1 MGLLGHV
8 QGQISCSLELTPLET
23 GAAHRQGT
31 DPLQGAFHG
40 GGHGA
45 GAEHVGAEVGAVVDA
60 RQHQI
65 RCFVHQFAQGQLHA
79 IGRCAAAGPGGHARC
94 KQFVRPFGA
103 QGGLQGQAVAG
114 GGAFL
119 VGADHRDLV
128 TPGGRGRSQG
138 ADPLGEDPVVIADQ
152 DPHGSADGW
161 GEPKRA
167 GCLQSGPFRL
177 CSVSAPVTLQQLTDQ
192 LDALEQQASA
202 EIAEAADAAA
212 LEQLRVGLLGKKGR
226 LSGVLGAMGKLPGQE
241 RPVVGQR
248 ANVLKTQVQTLLS
261 DRLQAVQQAAMAE
274 RIARESIDV
283 TAPPSGIP
291 MGHRHPLITTTEEI
305 VDLFLGLGYSVAEG
319 PEVEKDHYNFTAL
332 NIPEDH
338 PARDM
343 QDTFY
348 LGADLLMRTHTSPV
362 QIRHLEQN
370 PPPVRIV
377 APGRVYRRDAVD
389 ATHSPV
395 FHQVEVLAIDEGLD
409 FSHLRGTVMAFLKA
423 FFGDLP
429 VRFRA
434 SYFPFTEPSAEVDVQ
449 WRGRW
454 LEVMGCGMVD
464 PAVLEGLGLDPE
476 RYSGFAAGLGV
487 ERFCMVRHGI
497 DDIRRLYTSDLR
509 FLEQF

>member
-1 MGLLGHV
+1 M
-8 QGQISCSLELTPLET
+8 SP
-23 GAAHRQGT
+23 
-31 DPLQGAFHG
+31 
-40 GGHGA
+40 
-45 GAEHVGAEVGAVVDA
+45 
-60 RQHQI
+60 
-65 RCFVHQFAQGQLHA
+65 
-79 IGRCAAAGPGGHARC
+79 
-94 KQFVRPFGA
+94 
-103 QGGLQGQAVAG
+103 
-114 GGAFL
+114 
-119 VGADHRDLV
+119 
-128 TPGGRGRSQG
+128 
-138 ADPLGEDPVVIADQ
+138 
-152 DPHGSADGW
+152 
-161 GEPKRA
+161 
-167 GCLQSGPFRL
+167 
-177 CSVSAPVTLQQLTDQ
+177 PVTLQQLTDQ
-192 LDALEQQASA
+192 LDALEQQASV
-202 EIAEAADAAA
+202 EIAEAVDAAA

-226 LSGVLGAMGKLPGQE
+226 ISGVLGAMGKLPGDE

-248 ANVLKTQVQTLLS
+248 ANVLKTQVKTLLS

-274 RIARESIDV
+274 RIASESIDV

-291 MGHRHPLITTTEEI
+291 LGHRHPLITTTEEI

-319 PEVEKDHYNFTAL
+319 PEVERDHYNFTAL

-348 LGADLLMRTHTSPV
+348 LGGDLLMRTHTSPV

>member
-1 MGLLGHV
+1 M
-8 QGQISCSLELTPLET
+8 
-23 GAAHRQGT
+23 
-31 DPLQGAFHG
+31 
-40 GGHGA
+40 
-45 GAEHVGAEVGAVVDA
+45 
-60 RQHQI
+60 
-65 RCFVHQFAQGQLHA
+65 
-79 IGRCAAAGPGGHARC
+79 
-94 KQFVRPFGA
+94 
-103 QGGLQGQAVAG
+103 
-114 GGAFL
+114 
-119 VGADHRDLV
+119 
-128 TPGGRGRSQG
+128 
-138 ADPLGEDPVVIADQ
+138 
-152 DPHGSADGW
+152 
-161 GEPKRA
+161 
-167 GCLQSGPFRL
+167 
-177 CSVSAPVTLQQLTDQ
+177 SAPVTLQQLTDQ
-192 LDALEQQASA
+192 LDALEQQAAA

-226 LSGVLGAMGKLPGQE
+226 ISGVLGAMGKLPGEE
-241 RPVVGQR
+241 RPLVGQR
-248 ANVLKTQVQTLLS
+248 ANVLKTQVQSLLGE
-261 DRLQAVQQAAMAE
+261 RLQAVKQAAMAE
-274 RIARESIDV
+274 RIARESLDV
-283 TAPPSGIP
+283 TAPASGVP

-319 PEVEKDHYNFTAL
+319 PEVERDHYNFTAL

-348 LGADLLMRTHTSPV
+348 LGGDLLMRTHTSPV
-362 QIRHLEQN
+362 QIRHLEEN

-464 PAVLEGLGLDPE
+464 PAVLQGLGIDPE

>member
-1 MGLLGHV
+1 MSAT
-8 QGQISCSLELTPLET
+8 IS
-23 GAAHRQGT
+23 
-31 DPLQGAFHG
+31 
-40 GGHGA
+40 
-45 GAEHVGAEVGAVVDA
+45 
-60 RQHQI
+60 
-65 RCFVHQFAQGQLHA
+65 
-79 IGRCAAAGPGGHARC
+79 
-94 KQFVRPFGA
+94 
-103 QGGLQGQAVAG
+103 
-114 GGAFL
+114 
-119 VGADHRDLV
+119 
-128 TPGGRGRSQG
+128 
-138 ADPLGEDPVVIADQ
+138 
-152 DPHGSADGW
+152 
-161 GEPKRA
+161 
-167 GCLQSGPFRL
+167 
-177 CSVSAPVTLQQLTDQ
+177 LQQLTDQ
-192 LDALEQQASA
+192 LDALEAEAVSA
-202 EIAEAADAAA
+202 IAAAADADG
-212 LEQLRVGLLGKKGR
+212 LEQLRVSLLGKKGR
-226 LSGVLGAMGKLPGQE
+226 LSGVLGAMGKLPSEE
-241 RPVVGQR
+241 RPLVGQR
-248 ANVLKTQVQTLLS
+248 ANVLKTQVQNLLGERLQVVKAAALA
-261 DRLQAVQQAAMAE
+261 DRLL
-274 RIARESIDV
+274 RETIDV
-283 TAPPSGIP
+283 TAPSSGIP
-291 MGHRHPLITTTEEI
+291 VGHRHPLITTTEQI
-305 VDLFLGLGYSVAEG
+305 VDLFCGLGYRVAEG
-319 PEVEKDHYNFTAL
+319 PEVETDHYNFSAL

-348 LGADLLMRTHTSPV
+348 LGGNLLLRTHTSPV
-362 QIRHLEQN
+362 QIRYLEEN

-423 FFGDLP
+423 FFGDMP

-476 RYSGFAAGLGV
+476 RWSGFAAGLGV

>member
-1 MGLLGHV
+1 
-8 QGQISCSLELTPLET
+8 
-23 GAAHRQGT
+23 
-31 DPLQGAFHG
+31 
-40 GGHGA
+40 
-45 GAEHVGAEVGAVVDA
+45 
-60 RQHQI
+60 
-65 RCFVHQFAQGQLHA
+65 
-79 IGRCAAAGPGGHARC
+79 
-94 KQFVRPFGA
+94 
-103 QGGLQGQAVAG
+103 
-114 GGAFL
+114 
-119 VGADHRDLV
+119 
-128 TPGGRGRSQG
+128 
-138 ADPLGEDPVVIADQ
+138 
-152 DPHGSADGW
+152 
-161 GEPKRA
+161 
-167 GCLQSGPFRL
+167 
-177 CSVSAPVTLQQLTDQ
+177 VSATISLQQLTDQ
-192 LDALEQQASA
+192 LDALEAEAAA
-202 EIAEAADAAA
+202 EIAAAADPDA

-226 LSGVLGAMGKLPGQE
+226 LSGVLGAMGKLPGDE
-241 RPVVGQR
+241 RPLVGQR
-248 ANVLKTQVQTLLS
+248 ANVLKSQLQELLS
-261 DRLQAVQQAAMAE
+261 AQLQAVKSAAMAE
-274 RIARESIDV
+274 RLTQETLDV

-291 MGHRHPLITTTEEI
+291 VGHRHPLITTTEEI
-305 VDLFLGLGYSVAEG
+305 VDLFCGLGYGVAEG
-319 PEVEKDHYNFTAL
+319 PEIESDHYNFSAL

-348 LGADLLMRTHTSPV
+348 LSGNLLLRTHTSPV
-362 QIRHLEQN
+362 QIRYLEQN

-464 PAVLEGLGLDPE
+464 PSVLEGLGLDPE
-476 RYSGFAAGLGV
+476 RWSGFAAGLGV

>member
-1 MGLLGHV
+1 M
-8 QGQISCSLELTPLET
+8 
-23 GAAHRQGT
+23 
-31 DPLQGAFHG
+31 
-40 GGHGA
+40 
-45 GAEHVGAEVGAVVDA
+45 
-60 RQHQI
+60 
-65 RCFVHQFAQGQLHA
+65 
-79 IGRCAAAGPGGHARC
+79 
-94 KQFVRPFGA
+94 
-103 QGGLQGQAVAG
+103 
-114 GGAFL
+114 
-119 VGADHRDLV
+119 
-128 TPGGRGRSQG
+128 
-138 ADPLGEDPVVIADQ
+138 
-152 DPHGSADGW
+152 
-161 GEPKRA
+161 
-167 GCLQSGPFRL
+167 
-177 CSVSAPVTLQQLTDQ
+177 SAPVTLQQLTDQ
-192 LDALEQQASA
+192 LDALEQQAAA

-226 LSGVLGAMGKLPGQE
+226 ISGVLGAMGKLPGQE
-241 RPVVGQR
+241 RPLVGQR
-248 ANVLKTQVQTLLS
+248 ANVLKTQVQSLLGE
-261 DRLQAVQQAAMAE
+261 RLQAVKQAAMAE
-274 RIARESIDV
+274 RIAKESLDV
-283 TAPPSGIP
+283 TAPATGVP

-319 PEVEKDHYNFTAL
+319 PEVERDHYNFTAL

-348 LGADLLMRTHTSPV
+348 LGGDLLMRTHTSPV
-362 QIRHLEQN
+362 QIRHLEDN

-409 FSHLRGTVMAFLKA
+409 FSHLRGTVTEFLRT

-464 PAVLEGLGLDPE
+464 PAVLEGMGLDPE
-476 RYSGFAAGLGV
+476 RWSGFAAGLGV

-497 DDIRRLYTSDLR
+497 DDIRRLFTSDLR

>member
-1 MGLLGHV
+1 M
-8 QGQISCSLELTPLET
+8 
-23 GAAHRQGT
+23 
-31 DPLQGAFHG
+31 
-40 GGHGA
+40 
-45 GAEHVGAEVGAVVDA
+45 
-60 RQHQI
+60 
-65 RCFVHQFAQGQLHA
+65 
-79 IGRCAAAGPGGHARC
+79 
-94 KQFVRPFGA
+94 
-103 QGGLQGQAVAG
+103 
-114 GGAFL
+114 
-119 VGADHRDLV
+119 
-128 TPGGRGRSQG
+128 
-138 ADPLGEDPVVIADQ
+138 
-152 DPHGSADGW
+152 
-161 GEPKRA
+161 
-167 GCLQSGPFRL
+167 
-177 CSVSAPVTLQQLTDQ
+177 SAPVTLQQLTDQ
-192 LDALEQQASA
+192 LDALEQQAAA
-202 EIAEAADAAA
+202 EIAEAADTAA

-226 LSGVLGAMGKLPGQE
+226 ISGVLGAMGKLPGEE
-241 RPVVGQR
+241 RPLVGQR
-248 ANVLKTQVQTLLS
+248 ANVLKTQVQSLLGE
-261 DRLQAVQQAAMAE
+261 RLQAVKQAAMAE
-274 RIARESIDV
+274 RIARESLDV
-283 TAPPSGIP
+283 TAPASGVP

-319 PEVEKDHYNFTAL
+319 PEVERDHYNFTAL

-348 LGADLLMRTHTSPV
+348 LGGDLLMRTHTSPV
-362 QIRHLEQN
+362 QIRHLEEN

>member
-1 MGLLGHV
+1 M
-8 QGQISCSLELTPLET
+8 
-23 GAAHRQGT
+23 
-31 DPLQGAFHG
+31 
-40 GGHGA
+40 
-45 GAEHVGAEVGAVVDA
+45 
-60 RQHQI
+60 
-65 RCFVHQFAQGQLHA
+65 
-79 IGRCAAAGPGGHARC
+79 
-94 KQFVRPFGA
+94 
-103 QGGLQGQAVAG
+103 
-114 GGAFL
+114 
-119 VGADHRDLV
+119 
-128 TPGGRGRSQG
+128 
-138 ADPLGEDPVVIADQ
+138 
-152 DPHGSADGW
+152 
-161 GEPKRA
+161 
-167 GCLQSGPFRL
+167 
-177 CSVSAPVTLQQLTDQ
+177 SAPVTLQQLTDQ

-202 EIAEAADAAA
+202 EIADAADAAA

-226 LSGVLGAMGKLPGQE
+226 ISGVLGAMGKLPGDE
-241 RPVVGQR
+241 RPLVGQR
-248 ANVLKTQVQTLLS
+248 ANVLKTQVKTLLS

-283 TAPPSGIP
+283 TAPASGIP

-305 VDLFLGLGYSVAEG
+305 VDLFLGLGYSVSEG

-362 QIRHLEQN
+362 QIRYLEQN

-409 FSHLRGTVMAFLKA
+409 FSHLRGTVMAFLRA

>member
-1 MGLLGHV
+1 M
-8 QGQISCSLELTPLET
+8 
-23 GAAHRQGT
+23 
-31 DPLQGAFHG
+31 
-40 GGHGA
+40 
-45 GAEHVGAEVGAVVDA
+45 
-60 RQHQI
+60 
-65 RCFVHQFAQGQLHA
+65 
-79 IGRCAAAGPGGHARC
+79 
-94 KQFVRPFGA
+94 
-103 QGGLQGQAVAG
+103 
-114 GGAFL
+114 
-119 VGADHRDLV
+119 
-128 TPGGRGRSQG
+128 
-138 ADPLGEDPVVIADQ
+138 
-152 DPHGSADGW
+152 SAT
-161 GEPKRA
+161 
-167 GCLQSGPFRL
+167 
-177 CSVSAPVTLQQLTDQ
+177 VSLQQLTDQ
-192 LDALEQQASA
+192 LEALETEAAA
-202 EIAEAADAAA
+202 EIAAAADADA
-212 LEQLRVGLLGKKGR
+212 LEQLRVSLLGKKGR
-226 LSGVLGAMGKLPGQE
+226 LSGVLGAMGKLPGDE
-241 RPVVGQR
+241 RPLVGQR
-248 ANVLKTQVQTLLS
+248 ANVLKTQVQGLLS
-261 DRLQAVQQAAMAE
+261 ERLQAVKAAALE
-274 RIARESIDV
+274 ARIARETLDV
-283 TAPPSGIP
+283 TAAASGVP
-291 MGHRHPLITTTEEI
+291 VGHRHPLITTTEEI
-305 VDLFLGLGYSVAEG
+305 VDLFCGLGYKVVEG
-319 PEVEKDHYNFTAL
+319 PEVETDHYNFTAL
-332 NIPEDH
+332 NIPPDH

-348 LGADLLMRTHTSPV
+348 LRDNLLLRTHTSPV
-362 QIRHLEQN
+362 QIRQLEQN

>member
-1 MGLLGHV
+1 M
-8 QGQISCSLELTPLET
+8 
-23 GAAHRQGT
+23 
-31 DPLQGAFHG
+31 
-40 GGHGA
+40 
-45 GAEHVGAEVGAVVDA
+45 
-60 RQHQI
+60 
-65 RCFVHQFAQGQLHA
+65 
-79 IGRCAAAGPGGHARC
+79 
-94 KQFVRPFGA
+94 
-103 QGGLQGQAVAG
+103 
-114 GGAFL
+114 
-119 VGADHRDLV
+119 
-128 TPGGRGRSQG
+128 
-138 ADPLGEDPVVIADQ
+138 
-152 DPHGSADGW
+152 SAT
-161 GEPKRA
+161 
-167 GCLQSGPFRL
+167 
-177 CSVSAPVTLQQLTDQ
+177 VTLQQLTEQ
-192 LDALEQQASA
+192 LDALEQQA
-202 EIAEAADAAA
+202 AADIADAVNAQA
-212 LEQLRVGLLGKKGR
+212 LEQLRVGLLGKKGK
-226 LSGVLGAMGKLPGQE
+226 LSGVLGAMGKLPGSD

-248 ANVLKTQVQTLLS
+248 ANVLKTQVQTLLA
-261 DRLQAVQQAAMAE
+261 DRLQAVKQAAMAE
-274 RIARESIDV
+274 RIARERLDV
-283 TAPPSGIP
+283 TAPASGIP

-319 PEVEKDHYNFTAL
+319 PEVEQDHYNFTAL

-348 LGADLLMRTHTSPV
+348 LQKDLLLRTHTSPV

>member
-1 MGLLGHV
+1 
-8 QGQISCSLELTPLET
+8 
-23 GAAHRQGT
+23 
-31 DPLQGAFHG
+31 
-40 GGHGA
+40 
-45 GAEHVGAEVGAVVDA
+45 
-60 RQHQI
+60 
-65 RCFVHQFAQGQLHA
+65 
-79 IGRCAAAGPGGHARC
+79 
-94 KQFVRPFGA
+94 
-103 QGGLQGQAVAG
+103 
-114 GGAFL
+114 
-119 VGADHRDLV
+119 
-128 TPGGRGRSQG
+128 
-138 ADPLGEDPVVIADQ
+138 
-152 DPHGSADGW
+152 
-161 GEPKRA
+161 
-167 GCLQSGPFRL
+167 
-177 CSVSAPVTLQQLTDQ
+177 
-192 LDALEQQASA
+192 
-202 EIAEAADAAA
+202 
-212 LEQLRVGLLGKKGR
+212 
-226 LSGVLGAMGKLPGQE
+226 
-241 RPVVGQR
+241 
-248 ANVLKTQVQTLLS
+248 TQVQELLAE
-261 DRLQAVQQAAMAE
+261 RLQAVKSAALAE
-274 RIARESIDV
+274 RLARETIDV

-291 MGHRHPLITTTEEI
+291 MGHRHPLITTTEQI
-305 VDLFLGLGYSVAEG
+305 VDLFCGLGYRVAEG
-319 PEVEKDHYNFTAL
+319 PEVETDYYNFSAL

-348 LGADLLMRTHTSPV
+348 LGGNLLLRTHTSPV
-362 QIRHLEQN
+362 QIRYLEQN

-423 FFGDLP
+423 FFGDMP

-476 RYSGFAAGLGV
+476 RWSGFAAGLGV

>member
-1 MGLLGHV
+1 M
-8 QGQISCSLELTPLET
+8 
-23 GAAHRQGT
+23 
-31 DPLQGAFHG
+31 
-40 GGHGA
+40 
-45 GAEHVGAEVGAVVDA
+45 
-60 RQHQI
+60 
-65 RCFVHQFAQGQLHA
+65 
-79 IGRCAAAGPGGHARC
+79 
-94 KQFVRPFGA
+94 
-103 QGGLQGQAVAG
+103 
-114 GGAFL
+114 
-119 VGADHRDLV
+119 
-128 TPGGRGRSQG
+128 
-138 ADPLGEDPVVIADQ
+138 
-152 DPHGSADGW
+152 SAT
-161 GEPKRA
+161 
-167 GCLQSGPFRL
+167 
-177 CSVSAPVTLQQLTDQ
+177 VSLQQLTDQ
-192 LDALEQQASA
+192 LEALEADA
-202 EIAEAADAAA
+202 AAAIARAADAEA

-226 LSGVLGAMGKLPGQE
+226 LSAVLGAMGKLPGEE
-241 RPVVGQR
+241 RPLVGQR
-248 ANVLKTQVQTLLS
+248 ANVLKAQVQQLLNQ
-261 DRLQAVQQAAMAE
+261 RLQAVKSAAME
-274 RIARESIDV
+274 SRIAAETLDV
-283 TAPPSGIP
+283 TAAASGIP
-291 MGHRHPLITTTEEI
+291 VGHRHPLITTTEEI
-305 VDLFLGLGYSVAEG
+305 VDLFCGLGYQVAEG
-319 PEVEKDHYNFTAL
+319 PEVESDHYNFTAL
-332 NIPEDH
+332 NIPADH

-348 LGADLLMRTHTSPV
+348 LQDHLLLRTHTSPV

-423 FFGDLP
+423 FFGELP

-464 PAVLEGLGLDPE
+464 PAVLEGLGLDPD
-476 RYSGFAAGLGV
+476 RWSGFAAGLGV

>member
-1 MGLLGHV
+1 M
-8 QGQISCSLELTPLET
+8 
-23 GAAHRQGT
+23 
-31 DPLQGAFHG
+31 
-40 GGHGA
+40 
-45 GAEHVGAEVGAVVDA
+45 
-60 RQHQI
+60 
-65 RCFVHQFAQGQLHA
+65 
-79 IGRCAAAGPGGHARC
+79 
-94 KQFVRPFGA
+94 
-103 QGGLQGQAVAG
+103 
-114 GGAFL
+114 
-119 VGADHRDLV
+119 
-128 TPGGRGRSQG
+128 
-138 ADPLGEDPVVIADQ
+138 
-152 DPHGSADGW
+152 
-161 GEPKRA
+161 
-167 GCLQSGPFRL
+167 
-177 CSVSAPVTLQQLTDQ
+177 SAPVTLQQLTAQ
-192 LDALEQQASA
+192 LDALEQQAA
-202 EIAEAADAAA
+202 VEIAEAADAAS
-212 LEQLRVGLLGKKGR
+212 LEQLRVGLLGKRGR
-226 LSGVLGAMGKLPGQE
+226 ISGVLGAMGKLPGEE
-241 RPVVGQR
+241 RPLVGQR
-248 ANVLKTQVQTLLS
+248 ANVLKTQVQSLLGE
-261 DRLQAVQQAAMAE
+261 RLQAVKQAAMAE
-274 RIARESIDV
+274 RIARESLDV
-283 TAPPSGIP
+283 TAPASGVP

-319 PEVEKDHYNFTAL
+319 PEVERDHYNFTAL

-348 LGADLLMRTHTSPV
+348 LGGDLLMRTHTSPV
-362 QIRHLEQN
+362 QIRHLEEN

-409 FSHLRGTVMAFLKA
+409 FSHLRGTVMAFLKT